1 MPLASNSNVTSSS
14 DSDTDSDSDSDEQQ
28 NLQLQTLEQD
38 LSTNPSNYDAH
49 IQYIKL
55 LRRMGLIEKLRSAR
69 ELMSSLFP
77 LSPDLWQE
85 WTKDEISLATG
96 KLHLTLFF
104 AGQRPFP
111 GLKKL
116 YEKGISDYQS
126 VSLWCDYICFIKEHD
141 PSVCDRSDSG
151 IEKVRNLFERALTA
165 TGLHVMDGGKI
176 WEAYRE
182 YEQAILQTID
192 DADTQAKEKQIQH
205 IRSIFHRQLSVP
217 LADTHSTFKTYKAW
231 EVEQAYQK
239 AMQMYN
245 ARAPF
250 EEKISENDIS
260 DPERLQNFMNYL
272 KFELS
277 SGDPA
282 RVQILYERAVVV
294 FPITSDLWL
303 DYTRYLDET
312 VKAASVIRDVYS
324 RATKNCPWVGQLW
337 VRYLLALERGHAS
350 AEEIYMY
357 VFERSLTCTLSSFQE
372 YLDVFLTRIDG
383 LRRRLLTA
391 PEGDN
396 IQELA
401 LIRETCQRAVEYLS
415 PHLKNTD
422 DLLRL
427 HSYWAKLE
435 LTLWKDLD
443 AARTVWE
450 SLIKTSGSI
459 RCYSRRF
466 TETGSEEICASWL
479 RFEREYGTLE
489 DFDHAALKVA
499 PRLEELRLF
508 KLQQDFKSSAGINRS
523 DPDQQLTKGDGN
535 NVSQST
541 KDVELNRGGGKEVN
555 IVQSSTKPDEDIKK
569 HTQPKAKVFE
579 DKCTAFISNLNVKAT
594 PEDLQKFFKD
604 VGGVKDIRILRD
616 KFTKVSR
623 GLAYVDFCDDDRLAA
638 AVAKNRKL
646 LLGKKI
652 SIARS
657 NPKRGKESGGN
668 SGSAKGGEAATKDHG
683 QGDGVQLKGKNTF
696 AVPRNV
702 RPLGLQMT
710 TKRPVNEEEGEAEKP
725 KSNDEFRKM
734 FLKE

>member
-1 MPLASNSNVTSSS
+1 MRGGGSGAA
-14 DSDTDSDSDSDEQQ
+14 DSFD
-28 NLQLQTLEQD
+28 LEPGFG
-38 LSTNPSNYDAH
+38 LV
-49 IQYIKL
+49 IQI
-55 LRRMGLIEKLRSAR
+55 
-69 ELMSSLFP
+69 
-77 LSPDLWQE
+77 
-85 WTKDEISLATG
+85 
-96 KLHLTLFF
+96 
-104 AGQRPFP
+104 
-111 GLKKL
+111 
-116 YEKGISDYQS
+116 
-126 VSLWCDYICFIKEHD
+126 
-141 PSVCDRSDSG
+141 
-151 IEKVRNLFERALTA
+151 
-165 TGLHVMDGGKI
+165 
-176 WEAYRE
+176 
-182 YEQAILQTID
+182 
-192 DADTQAKEKQIQH
+192 
-205 IRSIFHRQLSVP
+205 
-217 LADTHSTFKTYKAW
+217 
-231 EVEQAYQK
+231 
-239 AMQMYN
+239 
-245 ARAPF
+245 
-250 EEKISENDIS
+250 
-260 DPERLQNFMNYL
+260 
-272 KFELS
+272 
-277 SGDPA
+277 
-282 RVQILYERAVVV
+282 
-294 FPITSDLWL
+294 
-303 DYTRYLDET
+303 
-312 VKAASVIRDVYS
+312 
-324 RATKNCPWVGQLW
+324 
-337 VRYLLALERGHAS
+337 
-350 AEEIYMY
+350 
-357 VFERSLTCTLSSFQE
+357 ERSMS
-372 YLDVFLTRIDG
+372 G
-383 LRRRLLTA
+383 GRRLLSSTQQPNDEYDFQRQTNVKNTHTRKQQRQRPSSLLIQA
-391 PEGDN
+391 EVLKQPREDYIKCQTEFAISETVEGVSKKKLWHSQARDKLPRKRVEKDDLPEDCAGHMYQQQHSPGFGIAVPVLLVDGYN
-396 IQELA
+396 VCGHWVKLKKYFMSGRLDVSRQKLIDELVTFSMLREVKVVAVFDAMMSGLPTHKESFAGVDIIFSGETCADSWIEKEVVALEKTGVRKSGSLHLIGASRMQLMERADDQLGIVELA
-401 LIRETCQRAVEYLS
+401 VKKMLF
-415 PHLKNTD
+415 
-422 DLLRL
+422 
-427 HSYWAKLE
+427 
-435 LTLWKDLD
+435 
-443 AARTVWE
+443 TV
-450 SLIKTSGSI
+450 SKSN
-459 RCYSRRF
+459 C
-466 TETGSEEICASWL
+466 EICASWL

-508 KLQQDFKSSAGINRS
+508 KLQQDFKSSAVSTDQTQVLNKKALREKRKPDS
-523 DPDQQLTKGDGN
+523 DSANEQPSAKKKKGADQQLTKGDGN